1 VVRLRQDPHEEQD
14 TFGRLLGERWEA
26 VGDGTYRLIRE
37 AEGDERPDPDE
48 AVTDVVDEPEQVRR
62 GTD

>member
-1 VVRLRQDPHEEQD
+1 VVRLRQDPHKEQD

-26 VGDGTYRLIRE
+26 VGDGTYRLVRE

-48 AVTDVVDEPEQVRR
+48 ALTDDVDAPEHARR
-62 GTD
+62 RSD